1 MVKNPQKQQKEGK
14 VKARKRRMKMR
25 RKKNPKNLRKFP
37 KKSPKIP
44 GNSSGSDSEDLPLA
58 KWAEKRKNR
67 AKEEE
72 EERRKRRRRR
82 KDEEEE
88 EEEWWRRGKDP
99 PEVARLKRYLRAAG
113 GRPNYKQLFRK
124 CRSRREVLEALRGA
138 LRDLGLRG
146 APSLARCRRLGR
158 RREEKAELAALDASN
173 ILPARSRR
181 RNPENAPKSPPKSPL
196 PPPDWSRLR
205 GVVSSDSE

>member
-1 MVKNPQKQQKEGK
+1 MASEEEEDEDEEEEKPQK
-14 VKARKRRMKMR
+14 A
-25 RKKNPKNLRKFP
+25 PKFAP
-37 KKSPKIP
+37 KSPKFP
-44 GNSSGSDSEDLPLA
+44 PNSSGSDSEDLPLA
-58 KWAEKRKNR
+58 KWAEKGRKR
-67 AKEEE
+67 AKEEEEE
-72 EERRKRRRRR
+72 EERRKRRRR
-82 KDEEEE
+82 KAKEEE

-146 APSLARCRRLGR
+146 TPSLARCRRLGR
-158 RREEKAELAALDASN
+158 RREEKAELAAFDASN